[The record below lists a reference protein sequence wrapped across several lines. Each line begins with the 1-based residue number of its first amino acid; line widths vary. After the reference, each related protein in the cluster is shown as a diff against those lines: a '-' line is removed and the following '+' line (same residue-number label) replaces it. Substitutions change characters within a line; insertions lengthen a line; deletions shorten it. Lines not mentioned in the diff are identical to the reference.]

1 MKKRYISGYNNLF
14 SVASII
20 EQKHKHMMSSVKA
33 AHANDKLYKLHICNF
48 ISCIDDNEKWKPLN
62 HAQKWVIYNY
72 VKYLQFILRS
82 RV

>member
-48 ISCIDDNEKWKPLN
+48 ISCIDDNEK
-62 HAQKWVIYNY
+62 
-72 VKYLQFILRS
+72 
-82 RV
+82 